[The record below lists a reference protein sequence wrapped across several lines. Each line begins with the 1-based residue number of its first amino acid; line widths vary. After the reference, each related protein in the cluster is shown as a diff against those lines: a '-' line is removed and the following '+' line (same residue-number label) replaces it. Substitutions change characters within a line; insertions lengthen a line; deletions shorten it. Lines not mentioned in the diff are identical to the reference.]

1 MKKTTI
7 LIIVVLFM
15 VIGYAAYNTTINIY
29 GNGKL
34 AENLSDFK
42 VYLSNLKVNGKEVNG
57 INSSKDEFTINDING
72 DISVDVINDSTE
84 YDTESYLECVKEDEN
99 VGKVWNYD
107 YTGGEQTFTAPTTG
121 TYKLETWGAQGGSI
135 NETYYGGYGAYSF
148 GNIKISQNDKLY
160 INVGGTGKI
169 YEYPNVVDKTTNGN
183 IKAAGGYNGGG
194 NGIKYWTD
202 SLNSKQFNVS
212 GGGASHIALISGVLS
227 NLESKKEKILLVA
240 SGGSGAQY
248 FKYNSGET
256 YNYGFGASGGGVEGT
271 EIKCSSDF
279 SNAYLTDIRP
289 ASQTYGGSSVYNVTE
304 IATGSFGQG
313 SSSYSGGG
321 GGYYGG
327 SSNFG
332 ITGSGSSYIGNSL
345 LTEKSMYC
353 YNCQE
358 SSEISTKTISTTCV
372 NATPTAAC
380 AKSGN
385 GYARISLISSPTNVA
400 TDKVTIKAQESDT
413 QVINNITGKSV
424 TCKLKLNKVSR
435 TKKAYDGQK
444 KWTYDYTGNEQVFTA
459 PINGT
464 YKFELWGA
472 QGGAYYQAANGSYV
486 SGELVIKKGEK
497 FYVYVG
503 RTGLDSSSTDYVF
516 NYGYQNYI
524 KTGGGATDIRLVNGN
539 WDSLS
544 SLVSRIMVAGGGGS
558 QGGLNPTDGGN
569 PYGGSAGGLVG
580 YQGGSCISGNVTE
593 HKGAKGAT
601 QTSGHAFGSVPL
613 LNTGGNYFFNNSGG
627 NGYWS
632 GNFYDWVGA
641 GGHNAVSGAGG
652 GSSFISGHTGCVA
665 ILSQNS
671 TTPRSDSKGA
681 TCKDGT
687 TDITC
692 SYHYSNIIFK
702 NTIMIDGEGYSWT
715 TVKGKKTSMPSHDG
729 LSTIVGNNSNGYAK
743 ITLISQD

>member
-42 VYLSNLKVNGKEVNG
+42 VYLSNLKVNGKEVSG
-57 INSSKDEFTINDING
+57 INNTKDEFTINDING

-107 YTGGEQTFTAPTTG
+107 YTGGEQTFTTPVSG
-121 TYKLETWGAQGGSI
+121 TYKLETWGGAGGS
-135 NETYYGGYGAYSF
+135 YDSSLHGGYGGYSI
-148 GNIKISQNDKLY
+148 GNTTLINNAKLY
-160 INVGGTGKI
+160 INIGGNGVGL
-169 YEYPNVVDKTTNGN
+169 V
-183 IKAAGGYNGGG
+183 GGYNGGASTHDG
-194 NGIKYWTD
+194 NFGRA
-202 SLNSKQFNVS
+202 
-212 GGGASHIALISGVLS
+212 GGGATHIATTSGLLSTLENSKSNILIV
-227 NLESKKEKILLVA
+227 
-240 SGGSGAQY
+240 
-248 FKYNSGET
+248 
-256 YNYGFGASGGGVEGT
+256 
-271 EIKCSSDF
+271 
-279 SNAYLTDIRP
+279 
-289 ASQTYGGSSVYNVTE
+289 
-304 IATGSFGQG
+304 
-313 SSSYSGGG
+313 SGGG
-321 GGYYGG
+321 GGAAKRGEEYGDGNGGSAGGYIGNNGETINHSNGYGYGYGTGGNQSAGGQIVWIPGTFNINSTHLQKSYGSFGYGG
-327 SSNFG
+327 GNDYQAAGGGGGFFG
-332 ITGSGSSYIGNSL
+332 GGGAFHGGAGGGSGYIGNSL
-345 LTEKSMYC
+345 LTEKVMYC

-358 SSEISTKTISTTCV
+358 SNEISTKTNSITCTS
-372 NATPTAAC
+372 ATPKENC
-380 AKSGN
+380 AKQGN
-385 GYARISLISSPTNVA
+385 GYARITLMSSPETTT
-400 TDKVTIKAQESDT
+400 TDKVTITAQENAS
-413 QVINNITGKSV
+413 QSLKNITGKSV

-444 KWTYDYTGNEQVFTA
+444 KWTYDYTGNEQIFTA
-459 PINGT
+459 PVNGT

-558 QGGLNPTDGGN
+558 QGGLNPTDGGS

>member
-42 VYLSNLKVNGKEVNG
+42 VYLSNLKVNGKEVSG
-57 INSSKDEFTINDING
+57 INNTKDEFTINDING
-72 DISVDVINDSTE
+72 DISVDVVNDSTE

-107 YTGGEQTFTAPTTG
+107 YTGGEQTFTAPISG
-121 TYKLETWGAQGGSI
+121 TYKLETWGAQGTENTGTSGK
-135 NETYYGGYGAYSF
+135 TLGGYGGYS
-148 GNIKISQNDKLY
+148 
-160 INVGGTGKI
+160 VGKI
-169 YEYPNVVDKTTNGN
+169 AINKENNLYVVVGN
-183 IKAAGGYNGGG
+183 KAAIRGIPFNGGG
-194 NGIKYWTD
+194 KGD
-202 SLNSKQFNVS
+202 FP

-248 FKYNSGET
+248 FNYNSGET

-372 NATPTAAC
+372 NSTPKENC
-380 AKSGN
+380 AKQGN
-385 GYARISLISSPTNVA
+385 GYARITLMSSPETIT
-400 TDKVTIKAQESDT
+400 TDKVTITAQENAS
-413 QVINNITGKSV
+413 QSLKNITGKSV

-435 TKKAYDGQK
+435 TKKAYDGPK

-459 PINGT
+459 PVNGT

-558 QGGLNPTDGGN
+558 QGGLNPTDGGS

-580 YQGGSCISGNVTE
+580 YQGGSCITGNITE

>member
-15 VIGYAAYNTTINIY
+15 VIGYAAYNTAINIY

-34 AENLSDFK
+34 AENLSDFN
-42 VYLSNLKVNGKEVNG
+42 VYLSNLKVNGKEVSG
-57 INSSKDEFTINDING
+57 INNTKDEFTIKDING

-121 TYKLETWGAQGGSI
+121 TYKLETWGAQGGTDSS
-135 NETYYGGYGAYSF
+135 NYHGGYGGYSNGT
-148 GNIKISQNDKLY
+148 
-160 INVGGTGKI
+160 INLSTSSKI
-169 YEYPNVVDKTTNGN
+169 YVYVGEKGKN
-183 IKAAGGYNGGG
+183 
-194 NGIKYWTD
+194 
-202 SLNSKQFNVS
+202 LNSS
-212 GGGASHIALISGVLS
+212 GPSGVLNAYPNS
-227 NLESKKEKILLVA
+227 GNVRVNSSDTNNIIF
-240 SGGSGAQY
+240 STGGGSTHIL
-248 FKYNSGET
+248 NRSG
-256 YNYGFGASGGGVEGT
+256 NLSQF
-271 EIKCSSDF
+271 SSTL
-279 SNAYLTDIRP
+279 NNILI
-289 ASQTYGGSSVYNVTE
+289 V
-304 IATGSFGQG
+304 
-313 SSSYSGGG
+313 SGGG
-321 GGYYGG
+321 GGACTWWGYNDHGGAGGGFQGSTTTYNFYNGTTANNNPAGGTQTSGGFGGGNLDGNSKDSWLNGMFGVGGGSITTKQSVSGSGGGGFYGG
-327 SSNFG
+327 GASWG
-332 ITGSGSSYIGNSL
+332 GSGAGGSGYIGNSL

-558 QGGLNPTDGGN
+558 QGGLNPTDGGS

>member
-7 LIIVVLFM
+7 LVIIVLFM
-15 VIGYAAYNTTINIY
+15 IIGYAAYNTTINIY

-42 VYLSNLKVNGKEVNG
+42 VYLSNLKVNGKEISG
-57 INSSKDEFTINDING
+57 INNTKDEFTINDING

-99 VGKVWNYD
+99 VGKSWDFD
-107 YTGGEQTFTAPTTG
+107 YTGGEQTFTTPVTG
-121 TYKLETWGAQGGSI
+121 TYKLETWGASGGTVDTS
-135 NETYYGGYGAYSF
+135 YYGGYGGYST
-148 GNIKISQNDKLY
+148 GTIKQTKENIMY
-160 INVGGTGKI
+160 VNVGGNGTGAT
-169 YEYPNVVDKTTNGN
+169 KTGESLT
-183 IKAAGGYNGGG
+183 GGYNGGG
-194 NGIKYWTD
+194 NVTGSREVNHMTA
-202 SLNSKQFNVS
+202 S
-212 GGGASHIALISGVLS
+212 GGGATHIASISGILS
-227 NLESKKEKILLVA
+227 TLENNK
-240 SGGSGAQY
+240 
-248 FKYNSGET
+248 N
-256 YNYGFGASGGGVEGT
+256 
-271 EIKCSSDF
+271 
-279 SNAYLTDIRP
+279 DIFI
-289 ASQTYGGSSVYNVTE
+289 V
-304 IATGSFGQG
+304 
-313 SSSYSGGG
+313 SGGG
-321 GGYYGG
+321 GGGRNQSNHSEAARWGFGGSGGGMNGGGPKSSLASTTSYTVVSSLAGTQTSGYAFGQGESVSVQSAGGGGFYGG
-327 SSNFG
+327 YSGSHNRNPY
-332 ITGSGSSYIGNSL
+332 TGSGAGGSGYIGSSL

-353 YNCQE
+353 YECQE
-358 SSEISTKTISTTCV
+358 SSEESTKTISTTCV
-372 NATPTAAC
+372 NSTPKENC
-380 AKSGN
+380 AKQGN
-385 GYARISLISSPTNVA
+385 GYARITLMSSPETIT

-413 QVINNITGKSV
+413 QVINNMTGKSV

-459 PINGT
+459 PVNGT

-665 ILSQNS
+665 IQSQNS

-692 SYHYSNIIFK
+692 SYHYSNIVFK

>member
-1 MKKTTI
+1 
-7 LIIVVLFM
+7 
-15 VIGYAAYNTTINIY
+15 
-29 GNGKL
+29 
-34 AENLSDFK
+34 
-42 VYLSNLKVNGKEVNG
+42 
-57 INSSKDEFTINDING
+57 
-72 DISVDVINDSTE
+72 
-84 YDTESYLECVKEDEN
+84 
-99 VGKVWNYD
+99 
-107 YTGGEQTFTAPTTG
+107 
-121 TYKLETWGAQGGSI
+121 
-135 NETYYGGYGAYSF
+135 
-148 GNIKISQNDKLY
+148 
-160 INVGGTGKI
+160 
-169 YEYPNVVDKTTNGN
+169 
-183 IKAAGGYNGGG
+183 
-194 NGIKYWTD
+194 
-202 SLNSKQFNVS
+202 
-212 GGGASHIALISGVLS
+212 
-227 NLESKKEKILLVA
+227 
-240 SGGSGAQY
+240 
-248 FKYNSGET
+248 
-256 YNYGFGASGGGVEGT
+256 
-271 EIKCSSDF
+271 
-279 SNAYLTDIRP
+279 
-289 ASQTYGGSSVYNVTE
+289 
-304 IATGSFGQG
+304 
-313 SSSYSGGG
+313 
-321 GGYYGG
+321 
-327 SSNFG
+327 
-332 ITGSGSSYIGNSL
+332 
-345 LTEKSMYC
+345 MYC

-372 NATPTAAC
+372 NSTPKENC

-385 GYARISLISSPTNVA
+385 GYARITLISAQSTIA
-400 TDKVTIKAQESDT
+400 TDKVTIKAQENAS
-413 QVINNITGKSV
+413 QSLKNITGKSV

-435 TKKAYDGQK
+435 TKKAYDGPQ

-459 PINGT
+459 PVNGT

-524 KTGGGATDIRLVNGN
+524 KTGGGASDIRLVNGN

-558 QGGLNPTDGGN
+558 QGGLNPTDGGS

-665 ILSQNS
+665 IQSQNS

-692 SYHYSNIIFK
+692 SYHYSNIVFK
-702 NTIMIDGEGYSWT
+702 NTIMIDGEGYNWT
-715 TVKGKKTSMPSHDG
+715 TVKGKKTLMPSHDG